1 MKRWML
7 ATALVA
13 AVVTGGQLAPVV
25 SAAWALGDP
34 FDDARHYVV
43 NKQNEQAIKLI
54 DGGEFPIDQPNYEG
68 WTLLHYAA
76 ESGNLA
82 MVKLLLERGADP
94 TLKTKWGSTPYDVA
108 GQTMIKATLE
118 AAVKAKTGVSPAP
131 AARAPGVSPAA
142 KPSPM
147 STPAAAAT
155 PQSAR
160 DKMCQARWYA
170 SQALCSDSTCKMR
183 EYRKWA
189 TCKKTGSYY

>member
-1 MKRWML
+1 MRHWLMM
-7 ATALVA
+7 VA
-13 AVVTGGQLAPVV
+13 APMGLACATIAAAQGG
-25 SAAWALGDP
+25 P
-34 FDDARHYVV
+34 FDNARHYVV
-43 NKQNEQAIKLI
+43 NKQNEQAIALI

-131 AARAPGVSPAA
+131 AARAPAARPAPVS
-142 KPSPM
+142 K
-147 STPAAAAT
+147 PAAAAT